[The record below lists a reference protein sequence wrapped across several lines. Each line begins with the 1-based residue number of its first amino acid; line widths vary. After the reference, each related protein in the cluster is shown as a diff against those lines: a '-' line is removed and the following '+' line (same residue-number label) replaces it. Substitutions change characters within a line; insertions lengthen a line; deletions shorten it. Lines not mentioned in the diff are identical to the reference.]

1 MLRIRSDL
9 PLRGDSSS
17 RFVFGLVAILVFI
30 AASAV
35 TVNYYIEALVDEWNQ
50 NVTGTLTIQIPTDYT
65 GSADT
70 NDIQL
75 LLDAL
80 STHKA
85 VLAANVVSME
95 NMSKLLEPWLGQST
109 IITDLPLPILIDVNI
124 ESNDE
129 YSVKS
134 IIEVTKQVA
143 PRAIVEDH
151 RIWLNSIVNLADGL
165 SIISLAIMLLVTGAL
180 SLIVIFA
187 TRASLTEYTQA
198 IDILHIIGAK
208 DGYVAGQFARRALVQ
223 GILGGSMGLIL
234 YGPMFVAITWLASQV
249 QMGVLPDVALP
260 IQHWILILLLPVI
273 AGALAMLA
281 AHITVRRI
289 LALKV

>member
-234 YGPMFVAITWLASQV
+234 YGPMSVSYTHLT
-249 QMGVLPDVALP
+249 LPP
-260 IQHWILILLLPVI
+260 IYSV
-273 AGALAMLA
+273 
-281 AHITVRRI
+281 
-289 LALKV
+289 

>member
-1 MLRIRSDL
+1 
-9 PLRGDSSS
+9 DSSS